1 MSKEKI
7 LATGPIADVAI
18 RILEEYGEIVIA
30 PDFAEETLIEQVEDA
45 MALVVRGEGV
55 GSARV
60 IEAGKKLRVIARC
73 GVGYN
78 NIDIAAAT
86 AKNIPVVFT
95 PGAGARAVA
104 EGAMSLMLAL
114 CKDLSYWDGQLKAGN
129 WHSRFETRTRDLDG
143 ATVGIVGFGRIGQLL
158 ATMLQPFQCTIL
170 AHDPYVESKVAE
182 ELETA
187 LVPLEQL
194 FEQADFISVHAVV
207 TDETKGLIDRQ
218 LLGRLKQDCYLVNMA
233 RGELIESLDLLEEA
247 MADGRLAGVGLDVFS
262 PEPPDVSHP
271 IFQRANCLTAPHSL
285 GVTFRST
292 ENIFGSMARDMA
304 AIFRGE
310 QPEFLVNPEV
320 MSKA

>member
-1 MSKEKI
+1 MRRTNIVQPAFPNNLSSFISHDHILSQLGAEHWLTLLAHRPRLARCSFETMGELSTVSKEKI

-114 CKDLSYWDGQLKAGN
+114 CKDLSYWDGQLKAG
-129 WHSRFETRTRDLDG
+129 
-143 ATVGIVGFGRIGQLL
+143 QL
-158 ATMLQPFQCTIL
+158 AQ
-170 AHDPYVESKVAE
+170 
-182 ELETA
+182 
-187 LVPLEQL
+187 
-194 FEQADFISVHAVV
+194 
-207 TDETKGLIDRQ
+207 
-218 LLGRLKQDCYLVNMA
+218 
-233 RGELIESLDLLEEA
+233 
-247 MADGRLAGVGLDVFS
+247 
-262 PEPPDVSHP
+262 
-271 IFQRANCLTAPHSL
+271 
-285 GVTFRST
+285 
-292 ENIFGSMARDMA
+292 
-304 AIFRGE
+304 
-310 QPEFLVNPEV
+310 
-320 MSKA
+320 